1 MSKPSRVC
9 PLCETT
15 MEIMSCAACN
25 VPSVEIAMMDEGD
38 ETLTEGMI
46 IADRYR
52 IEKVLGRGA
61 MGSVYE
67 AIQLSVDR
75 RVAIKTL
82 QKKLLNE
89 YRLVQ
94 RFYREARA
102 ASQLDHPNV
111 VQTYD
116 FGIDPETNVPYI
128 AMEYLDGY
136 ELTDLIDE
144 RHALPE
150 EETCAILGQV
160 AAGLV
165 EAHEKGVIHRDLKP
179 QNIRVRVLSD
189 GDLQAKVLD
198 FGIAKVV
205 RGPEDSDT
213 LTGTGMT
220 VGTPPYMSPEQILGE
235 GVDARADLYSL
246 GCILHEC
253 LTGRLP
259 FWADD
264 RLSIVTMHL
273 TGKRPELPEYLSNAQ
288 PPTEALRHLHRVL
301 LARHKTERP
310 PNARVVA
317 KILKKLAVGKQVDV
331 EKALST
337 AATHVSEAPVE
348 KRRSDRNVAL
358 LSGRTDE
365 NLKTSTA
372 PVTEDPLVIADAP
385 TLASMS
391 VSDLEV
397 SSPLLTGPE
406 IPADTSVDVDNFDPP
421 HEPKPSWETGNRLVV
436 LSAVIAVVVAIAL
449 LVTLGTRDGNDS
461 NNEAASTVISEEKQA
476 GTVPRDVI
484 SFCGEK
490 FDRQTTAIKCT
501 PQHSSSVQDA
511 DLKAITEL
519 TNLTELDLT
528 NTKITDAG
536 LQQLKVLT
544 TLERL
549 GLAKT
554 NISDKG
560 LENLQGLNQL
570 KALYLD
576 GTAVSDEGLQHIK
589 NLKGL
594 NELDLDGTS
603 VTDEGL
609 KLVGGLTQLWELD
622 LANTKVTNAGL
633 KHLQGLTQLRELD
646 LESTEVTDAGLRH
659 LYGLETL
666 GKITLAMTRAK
677 PAKPDAL
684 ATNIQL
690 VTKPPG
696 VRVEISGEFLG
707 TTPLDIPFKAGMGKR
722 LLRLSAKN
730 YKTKEVILERTEKSP
745 KSVTLES
752 TRIGTPKNR
761 RTPVRAKSKRRPLKK
776 SKKTGFMERW

>member
-1 MSKPSRVC
+1 M
-9 PLCETT
+9 ET
-15 MEIMSCAACN
+15 MSCEACN
-25 VPSVEIAMMDEGD
+25 VPSVEMAMMDEGD
-38 ETLTEGMI
+38 ETLTEGMV
-46 IADRYR
+46 IAERYR

-165 EAHEKGVIHRDLKP
+165 EAHDKGVIHRDLKP

-205 RGPEDSDT
+205 RGQEDSGT

-273 TGKRPELPEYLSNAQ
+273 TGKRPELPEFLSNSQ
-288 PPTEALRHLHRVL
+288 PPTEALKTLHRAL

-310 PNARVVA
+310 PTARVVA
-317 KILKKLAVGKQVDV
+317 KILKKLAIGKQVDV
-331 EKALST
+331 EKALSS
-337 AATHVSEAPVE
+337 AATHESEAPIE

-365 NLKTSTA
+365 SLATTTA
-372 PVTEDPLVIADAP
+372 PITEDPIVVASAP

-391 VSDLEV
+391 AGDLGGA
-397 SSPLLTGPE
+397 SPLLTGPE
-406 IPADTSVDVDNFDPP
+406 IPADAATELADLPPVTDPDP
-421 HEPKPSWETGNRLVV
+421 TWKTGNRFVI
-436 LSAVIAVVVAIAL
+436 LSALVAVVVAVGL
-449 LVTLGTRDGNDS
+449 LLILGPSDDS
-461 NNEAASTVISEEKQA
+461 DTNNVASTPAVSEEKKP
-476 GTVPRDVI
+476 GTVPLDVI
-484 SFCGEK
+484 SFCGET
-490 FDRQTTAIKCT
+490 FDRQTTAIKCA

-511 DLKAITEL
+511 DLKAITGL

-536 LQQLKVLT
+536 LLQLKVLT
-544 TLERL
+544 NMERL
-549 GLAKT
+549 SLAQT

-560 LENLQGLNQL
+560 LEHLQGLNQL
-570 KALYLD
+570 KTLDLD
-576 GTAVSDEGLQHIK
+576 GTAVSDQGLQHIK

-594 NELDLDGTS
+594 NELDLDHTN

-609 KLVGGLTQLWELD
+609 KLVGELTNLWELD
-622 LANTKVTNAGL
+622 LANTKVTNDGL
-633 KHLQGLTQLRELD
+633 KHIRGLTQLRELD
-646 LESTEVTDAGLRH
+646 LESTEVTDVGLRQ

-677 PAKPDAL
+677 PAKPDGP
-684 ATNIQL
+684 ATTIQL
-690 VTKPPG
+690 VTQPSG

-707 TTPLDIPFKAGMGKR
+707 KTPLDIPFKAGMGKR

-761 RTPVRAKSKRRPLKK
+761 RTPVRAKSKRRPLQK
-776 SKKTGFMERW
+776 SKKTGIMERW